1 MLGSKTRVRL
11 LISFFLVSIFM
22 LFNGSFFGWLFSG
35 TPLVMWRQLIWIIGL
50 VLCYFTVPSIHS
62 KPLNKV
68 FNVEGRLAFGI
79 LILSFIT
86 IWSYNFN
93 TLRIAYAFWLYFA
106 GLPFILLPFLV
117 SRYHICSLKTFYS
130 IFTFF
135 GLFLSIGLMLDYLS
149 GGFFTEKFLIRDSKE
164 AEGLLDSG
172 RFCFLSEAPT
182 TFGVFYSFCMFCCL
196 MQMYLSDKLLIKL
209 AYLLVCASYIIGCW
223 FTGSRQILFVLGM
236 MFICGIA
243 YYIVKVRDKKA
254 HIALGIILAFL
265 FVPTIL
271 SSFLLKENM
280 YSDRYSN
287 ESIQEDT
294 RSNAW
299 IKGWHETVVD
309 DISTFMFGKAVALVQ
324 GQKAQP
330 GELTGSH
337 YENSFFARLSECG
350 IIGVILLCYPAIYI
364 LRRLHRWTF
373 FQILICILLGSF
385 LFTCYISP
393 NGQHQ
398 TAQSIMYI
406 AQGMFICRVFFDPE
420 YKHFHK
426 TKHIVYR

>member
-11 LISFFLVSIFM
+11 LISFFLISIFM

-50 VLCYFTVPSIHS
+50 VLCYFTVPSIHL

-68 FNVEGRLAFGI
+68 FNVEGRLAFAI

-106 GLPFILLPFLV
+106 GLPFILLPFLI
-117 SRYHICSLKTFYS
+117 SRFNVCRLNTFYS

-135 GLFLSIGLMLDYLS
+135 GLFLSIGLVLDYMS

-164 AEGLLDSG
+164 AEGLLESG
-172 RFCFLSEAPT
+172 RFCFISEAPT
-182 TFGVFYSFCMFCCL
+182 TFGVFYSFCMFCGL
-196 MQMYLSDKLLIKL
+196 MRMHLAKKFAAKLSYLLI
-209 AYLLVCASYIIGCW
+209 CASFLVGCW
-223 FTGSRQILFVLGM
+223 FTGSRQILAVLGV
-236 MFICGIA
+236 MFIGGLA
-243 YYIVKVRDKKA
+243 YYITKVRDTKA
-254 HIALGIILAFL
+254 HIALGVLLAII
-265 FVPTIL
+265 FVPTIT
-271 SSFLLKENM
+271 SFLLKEDI

-287 ESIQEDT
+287 ESIREDP
-294 RSNAW
+294 RSKSW
-299 IKGWHETVVD
+299 IRGWHETVVD
-309 DISTFMFGKAVALVQ
+309 DISIFVFGKAVALVQ

-350 IIGVILLCYPAIYI
+350 IVGVILLCYPAIYI
-364 LRRLHRWTF
+364 LRRLHRWNF
-373 FQILICILLGSF
+373 FQILICILTGAF

-398 TAQSIMYI
+398 TTQAIMYI
-406 AQGMFICRVFFDPE
+406 ALGMFICRQYFDPG
-420 YKHFHK
+420 YVRSSSKRH
-426 TKHIVYR
+426 